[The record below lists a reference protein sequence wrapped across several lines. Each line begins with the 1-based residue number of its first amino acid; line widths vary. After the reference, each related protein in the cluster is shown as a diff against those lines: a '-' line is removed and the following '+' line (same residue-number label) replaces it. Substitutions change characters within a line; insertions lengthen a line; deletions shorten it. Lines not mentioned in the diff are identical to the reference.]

1 VPKVQRLLTEKRDE
15 ILRIAARHGAAPA
28 HPRPRSEG
36 GRAALRSDHER
47 LLVHRYFGI
56 DNDVVWSAVETR
68 LPELQDRIS
77 VILRE
82 MGGT

>member
-1 VPKVQRLLTEKRDE
+1 MRN
-15 ILRIAARHGAAPA
+15 
-28 HPRPRSEG
+28 
-36 GRAALRSDHER
+36 DHER

-77 VILRE
+77 AILRQ